1 MLCSVNLQGLVV
13 PVLRNVERMD
23 YADIEKGISALGKK
37 AKNNDIS
44 IEDMD
49 GGTFTIRLEAVVVVV
64 MALETSEATS
74 KLSKAKATWRIYRKL
89 IQSCC

>member
-64 MALETSEATS
+64 MALETSEQPPS
-74 KLSKAKATWRIYRKL
+74 YRR
-89 IQSCC
+89 QPGEFTEN

>member
-1 MLCSVNLQGLVV
+1 MQGLVV

-49 GGTFTIRLEAVVVVV
+49 GGTFTIRLGAG
-64 MALETSEATS
+64 
-74 KLSKAKATWRIYRKL
+74 
-89 IQSCC
+89 